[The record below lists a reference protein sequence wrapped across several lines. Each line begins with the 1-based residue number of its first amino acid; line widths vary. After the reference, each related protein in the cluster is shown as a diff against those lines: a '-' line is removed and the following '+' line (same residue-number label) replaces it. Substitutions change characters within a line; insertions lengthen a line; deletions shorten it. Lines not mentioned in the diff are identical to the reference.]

1 MSPEISKHIRR
12 AALVFTVLTLS
23 ALLLYTATDSNRLS
37 SGSFSSS
44 SFATIFPSYL
54 NYSSSSNPTRELEE
68 ILKNASM
75 VNNTV
80 ILTTLNDAWAR
91 TGSIVDLFLKS
102 FMLGDG
108 TRKLLDHLVI
118 VSLDERAYNRCRIVH
133 KHCYALVTKGVD
145 FHQEAY
151 FMTPQYLKMMW
162 RRIDFLRTVLELG
175 YSFVFTD
182 ADIMWFRDPFPR
194 FFPDADFQ
202 ISCDNYLGR
211 PEDMNNSPN
220 GGFNYVKSNSRSIAF
235 YKFWY
240 SSRETYPGYHDQDV
254 LNKIKSDQMITKI
267 GLKIRFLDT
276 AYFGGLCEP
285 SRDLNVVCTMHV
297 NCCIGM
303 DRKLHDLNLMLQDW
317 RAFMSLP
324 PDLKNQSIISWR
336 VPRNCRYFFSLS
348 IYNVLSPTF
357 SLQKW
362 LLSFREY
369 VTVSILYDIPIPA
382 PPKMDVKEE
391 GED

>member
-1 MSPEISKHIRR
+1 MSPEISKHIRS
-12 AALVFTVLTLS
+12 AALVLTVLTLS
-23 ALLLYTATDSNRLS
+23 AFLLYTATDSDRLS
-37 SGSFSSS
+37 SVSFSS

-54 NYSSSSNPTRELEE
+54 NYSSSSNPTQELEE

-118 VSLDERAYNRCRIVH
+118 VSMDERAYNRCRIVH

-162 RRIDFLRTVLELG
+162 RRIDFLQTVLELG

-297 NCCIGM
+297 NCCVGM

-336 VPRNCRYFFSLS
+336 VPRNCSLDP
-348 IYNVLSPTF
+348 L
-357 SLQKW
+357 
-362 LLSFREY
+362 
-369 VTVSILYDIPIPA
+369 DIPVPA

>member
-1 MSPEISKHIRR
+1 MSPEISKHIRS
-12 AALVFTVLTLS
+12 AALVLTVLTLS
-23 ALLLYTATDSNRLS
+23 AFLLYTATDSDRLS
-37 SGSFSSS
+37 SGSFSS

-54 NYSSSSNPTRELEE
+54 NYSSSSNPTQELEE

-91 TGSIVDLFLKS
+91 TGSIVDLFLES

-133 KHCYALVTKGVD
+133 KHCYALVTKGVG

-162 RRIDFLRTVLELG
+162 RRIDFLQTVLELG

-336 VPRNCRYFFSLS
+336 VPRNCSLDP
-348 IYNVLSPTF
+348 L
-357 SLQKW
+357 
-362 LLSFREY
+362 
-369 VTVSILYDIPIPA
+369 DIPVPA